1 MKKLCFSR
9 KNTGSNQLV
18 KIIFLSLI
26 IYIILIF
33 FAIGIGLTLIKLYG
47 TESKDVPSVISN
59 MFVWSATLISPLV
72 LILLI
77 NSWKSQ
83 KDYELK
89 KEYASSILNDLH
101 PISTY
106 LIESIIIIS
115 TIERV
120 NSHIILK
127 HQYLTHEH
135 IDLLLLVNKSYTNI
149 HIFSE
154 LYNINLKPNHK
165 NLLSYCG
172 IIDSAIKNLFAQY
185 SNYYTEIVTTYR
197 ELINNNKNPDLCANY
212 PIDNFKSAFERELEN
227 INYLLGPVTL
237 KITSDKSNEIIDE
250 VSFISLK
257 DLILETQKIVD
268 QIQKTCIFS
277 LKT

>member
-1 MKKLCFSR
+1 MKILNFF
-9 KNTGSNQLV
+9 KNKIASNELAET
-18 KIIFLSLI
+18 IALSLI
-26 IYIILIF
+26 FYIVLVC
-33 FAIGIGLTLIKLYG
+33 FALCIGLALTTIFETGNREIPAVL
-47 TESKDVPSVISN
+47 SN

-72 LILLI
+72 AILLI

-106 LIESIIIIS
+106 LIESITIIS
-115 TIERV
+115 TIENV

-127 HQYLTHEH
+127 HQYLAKEH

-154 LYNINLKPNHK
+154 LYNINLKPEHRK
-165 NLLSYCG
+165 LLSFCG
-172 IIDSAIKNLFAQY
+172 FIDTSIKNLFAQY
-185 SNYYTEIVTTYR
+185 SNYYSEIISTYR
-197 ELINNNKNPDLCANY
+197 ELINNNKNPDFSINY
-212 PIDNFKSAFERELEN
+212 PIDNFKRAFEGELGN
-227 INYLLGPVTL
+227 INYILGPVTV
-237 KITSDKSNEIIDE
+237 KTTSDKANEIIDE
-250 VSFISLK
+250 VSFNSLK
-257 DLILETQKIVD
+257 DLIEETQKIVD
-268 QIQKTCIFS
+268 KIQNTCIYA

>member
-1 MKKLCFSR
+1 MKKLYFSR
-9 KNTGSNQLV
+9 KNTGSNELT

-26 IYIILIF
+26 FYIILIF
-33 FAIGIGLTLIKLYG
+33 FAIGIGLILTKLYG
-47 TESKDVPSVISN
+47 TDPKDVPSVISN

-120 NSHIILK
+120 NSRIILK
-127 HQYLTHEH
+127 HQYLTKEH

-154 LYNINLKPNHK
+154 LYNINLKPEHEK
-165 NLLSYCG
+165 LLEFCG
-172 IIDSAIKNLFAQY
+172 IIDTSIKNLFAQY
-185 SNYYTEIVTTYR
+185 SNYYTEITTTYK
-197 ELINNNKNPDLCANY
+197 ELINNNKNPDFSIRY
-212 PIDNFKSAFERELEN
+212 PIDNFKRAFERELGS
-227 INYLLGPVTL
+227 INYILGSVNS
-237 KITSDKSNEIIDE
+237 KITSDKANEVIDE
-250 VSFISLK
+250 VSFNSLK

-268 QIQKTCIFS
+268 KIQKTCIS
-277 LKT
+277 ALKT